1 MRKTLIFILFPILT
15 FGQTLF
21 VEVNRLIEEKQY
33 VKAEQIMSQ
42 YVIEHSNNLEGLE
55 LMGDAFSYQRK
66 WDSAIEFYKQL
77 VKADLDNANYHYKY
91 GGALAMK
98 AFTVSK
104 IRALTMIGAIKG
116 AFLKASQLDSK
127 HIDTRW
133 ALVEFYVQLPGI
145 LGGSIKKSLMYANE
159 LQQLS
164 LIDGYLAKGYIY
176 EYDNEPLLAERFFK
190 KAIEIGG
197 SITCYDKLSRLYES
211 QDQPENAITTI
222 EEAHDR
228 HNTNTLNYQIGKV
241 CADYNLQLDKGERC
255 LKTYV
260 KNYTAK
266 DGVPLEWAYFRLAQ
280 IYKNRVNKPEALR
293 WINKAITT
301 RSDFKQAFEEKSKIL
316 AL

>member
-1 MRKTLIFILFPILT
+1 MRKTFIFILFPILT
-15 FGQTLF
+15 FGQSLF
-21 VEVNRLIEEKQY
+21 VEVNQLIEEKHY

-42 YVIEHSNNLEGLE
+42 YVVERPDNLQGLE

-66 WDSAIEFYKQL
+66 WSQAIGYYKKL
-77 VKADLDNANYHYKY
+77 VKAEKDNANYHYKH

-104 IRALTMIGAIKG
+104 LRALTMISDIKG
-116 AFLKASQLDSK
+116 AFLKAAKLDPK
-127 HIDTRW
+127 HIDARW

-145 LGGSIKKSLMYANE
+145 IGGSIKKSLKYADE

-164 LIDGYLAKGYIY
+164 AIDGYLAKGYIY
-176 EYDNEPLLAERFFK
+176 EYDNKPKLAEVYFK
-190 KAIEIGG
+190 KAIKISG
-197 SITCYDKLSRLYES
+197 SITCYDKLSKLYES
-211 QDQPENAITTI
+211 QNQPESAITNI

-241 CADYNLQLDKGERC
+241 CADYNVQLDKGERC
-255 LKTYV
+255 LKTYI

-280 IYKNRVNKPEALR
+280 IYKNRFNKPKALH
-293 WINKAITT
+293 WINKAVTI
-301 RSDFKQAFEEKSKIL
+301 RSDFKQAFEEKNKIL
-316 AL
+316 AR